1 MMTLT
6 FAERIQASGIERF
19 DSVIG
24 KVIKQTAKGALLSFG
39 DFVGFAY
46 TSLPINTQ
54 VLCSIR
60 RIYIE
65 NEFILLDVDSVF
77 DALVA

>member
-6 FAERIQASGIERF
+6 FAEKIQACGIERN
-19 DSVIG
+19 DSVTG
-24 KVIKQTAKGALLSFG
+24 KVIRHTAKGSLLSLG
-39 DFVGFAY
+39 DLVGFAY
-46 TSLPINTQ
+46 TWLPIDTQ
-54 VLCSIR
+54 VLCSVR

-77 DALVA
+77 NALAT